1 MVKAKSVGDVMT
13 VAVWTT
19 LGWTFLTIPKIPE
32 FVILITVS
40 FPEEVKLKL
49 ARGIV
54 SRI

>member
-1 MVKAKSVGDVMT
+1 VIN

-19 LGWTFLTIPKIPE
+19 LGRTFLTTPKIPE

-54 SRI
+54 SMI